1 MPIVRVRGRVLNST
15 VEISKHI
22 DMASN
27 TAIALCGISLP
38 VANVQEMV
46 RNDPLQVPLRYLRN
60 ENDMPKDGDTVRY
73 LS

>member
-1 MPIVRVRGRVLNST
+1 MG
-15 VEISKHI
+15 
-22 DMASN
+22 SN

-60 ENDMPKDGDTVRY
+60 ENDMPKDGDTCHD
-73 LS
+73 L